1 MNNMHE
7 PESEKKP
14 LILAGIR
21 DNLLKPMAEE
31 ICAKNENQI
40 RSLRKLL
47 WLGIGIAVI
56 SVLVQIA
63 VGIMLVKCR

>member
-7 PESEKKP
+7 PESEKKT